1 MRNIAAKYEILVSMK
16 RTCHVAYDNIYYIFM
31 CGLLA
36 AKYYAIDVIQRMPLF
51 FPNGNI
57 IFR

>member
-1 MRNIAAKYEILVSMK
+1 MRNIAAKYDN
-16 RTCHVAYDNIYYIFM
+16 DNIYYIFM

-36 AKYYAIDVIQRMPLF
+36 AKYYAINIIQQMPLL

-57 IFR
+57 IFQ

>member
-1 MRNIAAKYEILVSMK
+1 MRSVTYGAKYEILVSME

-36 AKYYAIDVIQRMPLF
+36 AKYYAI
-51 FPNGNI
+51 NI
-57 IFR
+57 IQ